1 MSDDDEKL
9 AERIARERWNA
20 VLVADGQRMTGI
32 ADWDGL
38 SQNARD
44 EVLADVEA
52 TLDAIRAEVERLRAV
67 LRQCA
72 CSCKALRESCPEL
85 EMDGTCPHLSAQES
99 LEGKL

>member
-1 MSDDDEKL
+1 MTDRHPLEHVALREQRAHAL

-20 VLVADGQRMTGI
+20 ALVVDGRRMTGI

-52 TLDAIRAEVERLRAV
+52 TLDAIEAAGLAVVEAE
-67 LRQCA
+67 
-72 CSCKALRESCPEL
+72 
-85 EMDGTCPHLSAQES
+85 DGR
-99 LEGKL
+99 

>member
-1 MSDDDEKL
+1 MTDRHPLEHVALREQRAHAL

-20 VLVADGQRMTGI
+20 ALVVDGRRMTGI

-52 TLDAIRAEVERLRAV
+52 TLDAIEAAGLAVVER
-67 LRQCA
+67 
-72 CSCKALRESCPEL
+72 E
-85 EMDGTCPHLSAQES
+85 DGR
-99 LEGKL
+99 

>member
-1 MSDDDEKL
+1 MTDRHPLEHVALREQRAHAL

-20 VLVADGQRMTGI
+20 ALVVDGRRMTGI

-52 TLDAIRAEVERLRAV
+52 TLDAIEAAGLAIVEAE
-67 LRQCA
+67 
-72 CSCKALRESCPEL
+72 
-85 EMDGTCPHLSAQES
+85 DGR
-99 LEGKL
+99 

>member
-44 EVLADVEA
+44 GVLADVEA
-52 TLDAIRAEVERLRAV
+52 TLDAIRAAGLTVVER
-67 LRQCA
+67 
-72 CSCKALRESCPEL
+72 E
-85 EMDGTCPHLSAQES
+85 DGR
-99 LEGKL
+99 

>member
-32 ADWDGL
+32 
-38 SQNARD
+38 
-44 EVLADVEA
+44 
-52 TLDAIRAEVERLRAV
+52 
-67 LRQCA
+67 
-72 CSCKALRESCPEL
+72 CKALRESCPEL